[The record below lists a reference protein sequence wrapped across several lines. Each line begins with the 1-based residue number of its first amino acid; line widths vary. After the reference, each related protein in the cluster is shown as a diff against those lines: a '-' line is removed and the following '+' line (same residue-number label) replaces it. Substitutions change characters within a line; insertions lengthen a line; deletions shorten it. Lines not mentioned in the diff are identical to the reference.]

1 MYSSEAFGRLFWV
14 DDNLDFK
21 SCPQNI
27 DGTGDFDQ
35 WDYVAEWTD
44 WEGVNMDLLF
54 NIHKTCLPSIIKSFR
69 DGHLSSLTIRTLYTS
84 PLL

>member
-27 DGTGDFDQ
+27 DGTGDFDS
-35 WDYVAEWTD
+35 WDYVSEWTD
-44 WEGVNMDLLF
+44 WEGVDMDLLF
-54 NIHKTCLPSIIKSFR
+54 SIHATCLSLK
-69 DGHLSSLTIRTLYTS
+69 DDHANSLTLEGV
-84 PLL
+84 